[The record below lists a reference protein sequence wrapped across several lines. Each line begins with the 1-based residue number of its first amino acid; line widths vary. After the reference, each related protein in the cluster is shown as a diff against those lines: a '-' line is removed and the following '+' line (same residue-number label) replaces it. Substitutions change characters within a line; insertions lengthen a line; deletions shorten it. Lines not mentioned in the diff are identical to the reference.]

1 MPDPEVTRHTVVGE
15 VALWKYRDN
24 VHYPGWHPSCDT
36 AAGHSMIALIDRML
50 AAQHKSRKPIEVSTN
65 PQLTAAPGISD
76 TPIFAESFELRSD
89 PRLPHEAWVWEQSSD
104 TLIITMGHAML
115 EDLQLGIKN
124 SLEGRGDYTLGDA
137 PPLWFWWM
145 L

>member
-1 MPDPEVTRHTVVGE
+1 MLCSKHAIDKGNHAVTGGGITGQMPSGIMDVV
-15 VALWKYRDN
+15 
-24 VHYPGWHPSCDT
+24 
-36 AAGHSMIALIDRML
+36 DRML